1 MGTITFYSLTNVCLL
16 IHLWNANIKIVFV
29 FCIPTAA
36 EPVIERWK
44 DYSSLLL
51 AENKQ
56 VDERVSTFKNLYFHI
71 PVVGSK
77 SADNDRKSAI
87 HQSFVQTDLKK
98 GRRNEKRRTRTNE
111 RDEVTFS
118 KLWTRLQ
125 QTMRSSTKT

>member
-16 IHLWNANIKIVFV
+16 IHLWNANIKTVFV

-71 PVVGSK
+71 PAAGSK
-77 SADNDRKSAI
+77 KADNDRKSAI

-98 GRRNEKRRTRTNE
+98 GRRNEKRRTKTNE
-111 RDEVTFS
+111 RDEVTLS